1 MVWLFDKKLVYNW
14 TVNPDKPGL
23 ADFLMFCCKLALI
36 GVLASVPFISTPL
49 LPLVVSLNEN
59 IVSPVI
65 EEQAR
70 LFWMYHAREAL
81 RAGMAFAVLLSIAE
95 FLGSGH
101 YSGSFESLHESMAL
115 VAVRAVPTLAH
126 IAYTMMGYVLLRRQM
141 PVVRVWLM
149 VVAAHISFNVL
160 IADAIG
166 ALADGWSREF
176 WGK

>member
-23 ADFLMFCCKLALI
+23 ADFLLFCCKLALI

-101 YSGSFESLHESMAL
+101 YSGSFESPHESMAL